1 MAENGSERLK
11 RGANVQRMF
20 WKKKAHTHKDISLFC
35 LPRTCRQT
43 EVINP
48 SAANFFL
55 PDLSQLQV
63 VSLLV
68 VRPFSFRYLS
78 FSGTIPP
85 SLCILLVIN
94 HSNNLTSSPL
104 TVVSWAATTH
114 VALHH
119 SNRPS
124 LAWAGHRN
132 IHNFS
137 QIQRPGGRGSFS
149 RKVLRLC
156 GTWLAFRCVS
166 FHENNEESQVVAG
179 IWKAHRLHF

>member
-1 MAENGSERLK
+1 
-11 RGANVQRMF
+11 MF
-20 WKKKAHTHKDISLFC
+20 WKKKKHIHTKTFPCSACPELADKPRLSILPLQTFFC
-35 LPRTCRQT
+35 Q
-43 EVINP
+43 
-48 SAANFFL
+48 
-55 PDLSQLQV
+55 DLSQLQV

-179 IWKAHRLHF
+179 TWKAHRLHF